1 MNLTTPAPG
10 KPLAEDLGID
20 REFVLLLA
28 RLPLIAVGFIAAAW
42 LGQRLSA
49 AVPVI
54 LLCAAMI
61 LAAVIDGVKFKV
73 PNWLTLS
80 LILAGWGLGAL
91 NSLSAAMTNPTLAV
105 GPGPIETA
113 LRDAW
118 PRSGGLWGAIIGS
131 LVAFGMLFPVFLIGG
146 MGQGDVKMQTGFG
159 AWVAALYG
167 ADEGMWTIV
176 WAVLAGYLVGGVIG
190 LLMMVGRGQLHKNLG
205 NVKEIFADF
214 KVMAQSGVKAAA
226 QRAQSRRP
234 TWHRL
239 PYGIPLCIGFVGYL
253 GYLHFFAG

>member
-1 MNLTTPAPG
+1 MTTPAPG

-20 REFVLLLA
+20 REFLLMLA
-28 RLPLIAVGFIAAAW
+28 RVPLIAAGFVFAAW
-42 LGQRLSA
+42 LGQQLSA
-49 AVPVI
+49 AIPVI

-91 NSLSAAMTNPTLAV
+91 NSLGVTV
-105 GPGPIETA
+105 GPGPIETT
-113 LRDAW
+113 LRDKF
-118 PRSGGLWGAIIGS
+118 PGSGGLWASIVGS

-176 WAVLAGYLVGGVIG
+176 FAVLAGYLVGGVLG
-190 LLMMVGRGQLHKNLG
+190 LLMMIARGQLHKNLG
-205 NVKEIFADF
+205 NVKEILGDF
-214 KVMAQSGVKAAA
+214 RVMAQSGVKAAA

>member
-1 MNLTTPAPG
+1 
-10 KPLAEDLGID
+10 
-20 REFVLLLA
+20 
-28 RLPLIAVGFIAAAW
+28 
-42 LGQRLSA
+42 QRLSP

-91 NSLSAAMTNPTLAV
+91 NSLSAAYNLPALTV
-105 GPGPIETA
+105 GPGPIETT
-113 LRDAW
+113 LRDAF
-118 PRSGGLWGAIIGS
+118 PRSGGLWGSVIGS

-176 WAVLAGYLVGGVIG
+176 FAVLAGYLVGGALG
-190 LLMMVGRGQLHKNLG
+190 LLMMVARGQLHRNLG

-214 KVMAQSGVKAAA
+214 KMIALSSGKSTAH
-226 QRAQSRRP
+226 RAQSRQL
-234 TWHRL
+234 T
-239 PYGIPLCIGFVGYL
+239 
-253 GYLHFFAG
+253 